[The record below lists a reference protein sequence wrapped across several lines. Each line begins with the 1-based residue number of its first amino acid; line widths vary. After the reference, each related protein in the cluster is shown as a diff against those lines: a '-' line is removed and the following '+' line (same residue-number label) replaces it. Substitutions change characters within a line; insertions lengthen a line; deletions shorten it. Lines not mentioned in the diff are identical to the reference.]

1 MGIYSDG
8 KVYGISL
15 VLNHIVLFEEK
26 YQESL
31 TGYQLEPV
39 KECYN
44 RLTEEEKDVLT
55 IHFYTAC
62 SVTYS
67 VTNAGNCFCWFL
79 GTKEMLVELFKII

>member
-26 YQESL
+26 YEEPVRP
-31 TGYQLEPV
+31 YQLDYA
-39 KECYN
+39 KDCYSKLN
-44 RLTEEEKDVLT
+44 DEEKDVLT
-55 IHFYTAC
+55 IHFYTKY
-62 SVTYS
+62 STTYS